1 MATSPTIL
9 VDSPD
14 GDAPTVDASS
24 PDDLAA
30 TGGDESAV
38 SDTAPLS
45 PHDLPALADILYL
58 VIGAMDTIVDHA
70 EYTDHADHA
79 ALLDLSLEYIMDAAN
94 EGSLDGLAATEE
106 LSEATH
112 AFDDA
117 VDRAKAVLELG
128 VKNIPQLESMLEQAI
143 AAAET
148 LWKDVSRRAAEDAAG
163 LPPST
168 PG

>member
-1 MATSPTIL
+1 MDRLTTTPPVCFVDLYPMATNISQSVAALSPWNCRL
-9 VDSPD
+9 
-14 GDAPTVDASS
+14 
-24 PDDLAA
+24 
-30 TGGDESAV
+30 
-38 SDTAPLS
+38 PLS
-45 PHDLPALADILYL
+45 IDILYL

-70 EYTDHADHA
+70 EYPDHAEHA
-79 ALLDLSLEYIMDAAN
+79 AWLDLSLEYIMDAAN

-106 LSEATH
+106 LSETTLD
-112 AFDDA
+112 FEDA

-128 VKNIPQLESMLEQAI
+128 VWNIPLLESMLKHAI

-148 LWKDVSRRAAEDAAG
+148 LQRDVSRRAAEDAAG

>member
-1 MATSPTIL
+1 ML
-9 VDSPD
+9 
-14 GDAPTVDASS
+14 
-24 PDDLAA
+24 
-30 TGGDESAV
+30 
-38 SDTAPLS
+38 
-45 PHDLPALADILYL
+45 
-58 VIGAMDTIVDHA
+58 DHA
-70 EYTDHADHA
+70 EHA

-94 EGSLDGLAATEE
+94 EGGLDGLAATEE